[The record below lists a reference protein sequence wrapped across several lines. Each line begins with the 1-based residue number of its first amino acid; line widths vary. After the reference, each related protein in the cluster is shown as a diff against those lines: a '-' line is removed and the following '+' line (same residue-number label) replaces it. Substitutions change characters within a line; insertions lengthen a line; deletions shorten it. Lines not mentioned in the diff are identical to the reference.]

1 MNIAEL
7 TRLKEEVREI
17 QDSFRGVGREGYR
30 DEIVRA

>member
-17 QDSFRGVGREGYR
+17 QESFRGVSRQGDR

>member
-17 QDSFRGVGREGYR
+17 QESFRGVVREGYR